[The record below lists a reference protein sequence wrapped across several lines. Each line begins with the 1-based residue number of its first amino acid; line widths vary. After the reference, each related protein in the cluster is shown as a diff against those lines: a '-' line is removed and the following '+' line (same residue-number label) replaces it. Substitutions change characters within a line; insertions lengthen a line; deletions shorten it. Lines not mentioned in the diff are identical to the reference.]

1 MNNEI
6 QTFSGGYFNFRAP
19 EAHHFSIYD
28 IAHALSNICRFTGH
42 TTAFYS
48 VAQHCVLVS
57 LIVPKPLAL
66 KALLHDAAEAYLGD
80 VSAPLKAVL
89 PDYKAIENR
98 VERALLAHFGVDPT
112 FDPIIKHA
120 DLRALVTESRDLMQR
135 PIEIP
140 GVEPTAYRITPLSPG
155 EAAMV
160 FIERFN
166 ELTVGLRTRVDLG
179 LAVGGV

>member
-19 EAHHFSIYD
+19 EAHHFNIYD

-120 DLRALVTESRDLMQR
+120 DLRALVTESRDLMVR
-135 PIEIP
+135 PIETP
-140 GVEPTAYRITPLSPG
+140 GVEPTAYSITPLSPG
-155 EAAMV
+155 EAALV
-160 FIERFN
+160 FLQRFH
-166 ELTVGLRTRVDLG
+166 ELMQVSRTPRDLARCLG
-179 LAVGGV
+179 DV